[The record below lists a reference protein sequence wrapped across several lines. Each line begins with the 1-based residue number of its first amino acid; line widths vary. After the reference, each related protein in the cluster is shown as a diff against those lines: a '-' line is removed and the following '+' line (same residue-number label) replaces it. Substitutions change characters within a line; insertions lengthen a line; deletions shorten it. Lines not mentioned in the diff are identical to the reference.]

1 MLKYQELSFMSG
13 IISIIAFSFFIYRVH
28 ITKNTDNITF
38 LWIFLII
45 IAQTL
50 MVIYGKI
57 NHIHGLYIP
66 ALIFITGILYILYI
80 KIIYKETNK
89 IEDELR
95 QKSIIKVQ

>member
-1 MLKYQELSFMSG
+1 MLKYEELSFMSG
-13 IISIIAFSFFIYRVH
+13 IISMIAFSFFIYHVH

-80 KIIYKETNK
+80 KIVYKETNK